1 VKDLYWLRNERK
13 KNTEENSNVLVVA
26 DSADSEDKI
35 ERSDN
40 RIYFYSEVSRTKV
53 LQLNREIRNLGIDIA
68 QLRNTLSVKEVPNIY
83 LHVNSYGGSVFA
95 GLAAVDYIKNS
106 KIPVTSVIDGCA
118 ASAATMMSIVAD
130 YRSMHQHSFMLIHQL
145 SSGMWGKYE
154 ELKDDMKNNDLL
166 MKTIKGLYQ
175 EHAKI
180 PKTKLNQILKH
191 DLWFDAKTCLKYGLV
206 DEII

>member
-1 VKDLYWLRNERK
+1 MKDLYWLRNERK

>member
-1 VKDLYWLRNERK
+1 MKDLYWLRNERK

-40 RIYFYSEVSRTKV
+40 RIYFYSEVTRTKV

-118 ASAATMMSIVAD
+118 ASAATMMSIVAN